1 MLRIFGL
8 ALLIIATSFLLSN
21 DSREPYNSLAKFPPR
36 KKLSKAEL
44 AIARADYEFLRTRD
58 PKTNSIPF
66 GIKIKELEYVS
77 NLPSKEQFLF
87 GDYYKTSSALLL
99 THNWRSEGPSNVT
112 GRILSVETDFDND
125 SIILAGSAS
134 GGLWKSTDFGANWQR
149 KSPLNDVQSV
159 TCIVQNIAHN
169 KRNIW
174 YYGTG
179 ELLSTTDR
187 RISIYPRTTGIG
199 NGIFK
204 SIDSGE
210 TWQPIPS
217 TRIDTNNPLTEVF
230 QGIWSIVVDTTQP
243 ENETIFAACYGGI
256 MRSSDGGENW
266 SMVLGDSINKPFST
280 YIIKTSKNEFY
291 AAVSSWTTNGLRPI
305 QSGIFYSNNG
315 INWTNITPPK
325 FPDTTRIV
333 KLCVSPFNNKV
344 IYVITEAPIKWNDP
358 VFSFSASKH
367 TFWRYSYNEIT
378 GKGVW
383 VERTKNLPG
392 GGIGDIVSGTLNN
405 LHGAFC
411 SLGGYALTLAVHP
424 FEENTVFIGGA
435 NLYRNFTGFADSNYT
450 TCMGGYP
457 YDFNKENLHPDIH
470 AIKFLKSNINTMIVA
485 SDGGIFMLEN
495 CLQQNFNWNFLSY
508 GLLSTQFYW
517 VSIDKMASWE
527 RFIAGGIQDN
537 GIFCTYTPYPST
549 EWDFVN
555 GGDGMTTVVANNKEF
570 IISSFYNGF
579 LVSFRLFNGRPDSIY
594 YITPSFLT
602 DDKFTFYTNFALDL
616 NDNKTL
622 YLAAKNIIWRQN
634 NIKAIAYDSS
644 LIETG
649 WEEML
654 NTRLPN
660 NEVITSISISKQPAN
675 ILYYGTDKGRVFRIN
690 NANTGNP
697 TPVEITSYQFP
708 QNAFVSCIDIDS
720 KDANKIFVV
729 FSNYNVKSIFYSSN
743 GGNTWTHQSGNLEE
757 YPDGSGS
764 GPSVRWV
771 KSLHTTDGIIY
782 FAGTSA
788 GLFSTI
794 NLEGDNTI
802 WVQEGKSVIGNAIVD
817 MIDARET
824 DGLVVVAT
832 QGSGVF
838 STNIKTIIDVQEFSL
853 SNKNKIAKI
862 SPYPADDF
870 AVIDIL
876 LDKPQNISITIFN
889 MKGKKLGNL
898 FDGYVYEPEKKLF
911 LNTFLFPSG
920 NYYLVLKT
928 DSGYYRRILK
938 IIH

>member
-1 MLRIFGL
+1 MRNFGF
-8 ALLIIATSFLLSN
+8 ALFIITAMILLSN
-21 DSREPYNSLAKFPPR
+21 DYRGHIISFTMSPSK

-44 AIARADYEFLRTRD
+44 VIFRTEYEFQRTRD
-58 PKTNSIPF
+58 PKTNTIPSD
-66 GIKIKELEYVS
+66 IKIKELEYV
-77 NLPSKEQFLF
+77 NKLPTKEHFLANN
-87 GDYYKTSSALLL
+87 YYKTSSPLLL
-99 THNWRSEGPSNVT
+99 TQNWCSEGPSNVT
-112 GRILSVETDFDND
+112 GRILSIETDFDND
-125 SIILAGSAS
+125 SILYAGTAS
-134 GGLWKSTDFGANWQR
+134 GGLWKSTNFGANWQR
-149 KSPLNDVQSV
+149 KSPVNDVQSV
-159 TCIVQNIAHN
+159 TCIVQNIAYN

-187 RISIYPRTTGIG
+187 RISIYPRTTGMG

-210 TWQPIPS
+210 TWQPITS
-217 TRIDTNNPLTEVF
+217 TRIDTTNPLTDVF
-230 QGIWSIVVDTTQP
+230 QSIWSIVVDTTQS
-243 ENETIFAACYGGI
+243 ENETILAACYGGI
-256 MRSSDGGENW
+256 MRSSDGGETW

-291 AAVSSWTTNGLRPI
+291 AAVSSWTTNGLRPL
-305 QSGIFYSNNG
+305 QSGIFYSTNG
-315 INWTNITPPK
+315 INWTNITPQK
-325 FPDTTRIV
+325 FPDTTRVV
-333 KLCVSPFNNKV
+333 KLCVSPLNNKV
-344 IYVITEAPIKWNDP
+344 IYVITEAPIKWNNP
-358 VFSFSASKH
+358 VYAFSASKH

-383 VERTKNLPG
+383 VERSKNLPG
-392 GGIGDIVSGTLNN
+392 GGIGDVASASLDN

-424 FEENTVFIGGA
+424 FEENTVFIGGT

-450 TCMGGYP
+450 SCLGGYP

-470 AIKFLKSNINTMIVA
+470 SIKFLKSNINTMLVA

-495 CLQQNFNWNFLSY
+495 CLQQNFKWDFLSY

-537 GIFCTYTPYPST
+537 GIFCSKAPYNSS
-549 EWDFVN
+549 EWDFVD

-570 IISSFYNGF
+570 VLSSFYNGF
-579 LVSFRLFNGRPDSIY
+579 LVSFRLINGRPDSIY

-602 DDKFTFYTNFALDL
+602 DDKFSFFTNFALDL

-622 YLAAKNIIWRQN
+622 YLPAKNVIWRQN
-634 NIKAIAYDSS
+634 NLKAIAYDSS
-644 LIETG
+644 LVETG

-660 NEVITSISISKQPAN
+660 NEIITSISISNQPSN

-697 TPVEITSYQFP
+697 SPVEITSNQFP
-708 QNAFVSCIDIDS
+708 QNGFISCIDIDS

-743 GGNTWTHQSGNLEE
+743 GGNTWSNQSGNLEE
-757 YPDGSGS
+757 NPDGSGS
-764 GPSVRWV
+764 GPSVRWL
-771 KSLHTTDGIIY
+771 KSLHTSDGIIY
-782 FAGTSA
+782 FVGTSA

-794 NLEGDNTI
+794 NLEGDNTT
-802 WVQEGKSVIGNAIVD
+802 WVQEGKNTIGNAIVD

-838 STNIKTIIDVQEFSL
+838 STNVNNIIGVQEFNQ
-853 SNKNKIAKI
+853 SNKNQIANI
-862 SPYPADDF
+862 SPNPTNDF
-870 AVIDIL
+870 AVIDIIL
-876 LDKPQNISITIFN
+876 NEPQNISISIYN
-889 MKGKKLGNL
+889 MIGQKLGSL
-898 FDGYVYEPEKKLF
+898 FEGYVYETEKKLF
-911 LNTFLFPSG
+911 LNTFLLPSG

-928 DSGYYRRILK
+928 DTCYDKRILK